1 METLYVVVAVLVL
14 SVGLTLWFVGSLV
27 AVLTA
32 LGNKQWFW
40 GIGMLCFLPS
50 SVVYCWGQREIATWP
65 RKLVSI
71 GWALVLADA
80 LAVLLWQAGTN

>member
-1 METLYVVVAVLVL
+1 MDTVFVMLVVLIL

-27 AVLTA
+27 ALITA
-32 LGNKQWFW
+32 LGNRQWFW

-50 SVVYCWGQREIATWP
+50 SVVYCWVQRDIAAWP

-71 GWALVLADA
+71 GWAFVLAGA
-80 LAVLLWQAGTN
+80 LVFLLWQLGVK